1 MERNEIMR
9 RLKSNPVK
17 TIKGSL
23 LDLEKVPNGVKYV
36 AIIRHYFSNGLTDSF
51 VNIRTEDNRFI
62 SYEFDTSE
70 GPITLANLVIE
81 KFNKGELKPQNKKN
95 IVKGLDQFV
104 ENGVFELKG
113 ASGKNIAF
121 YYYV

>member
-1 MERNEIMR
+1 MDRNEIIR
-9 RLKSNPVK
+9 RLKSNPIK

-23 LDLEKVPNGVKYV
+23 SDLENVPNNVKYI

-62 SYEFDTSE
+62 SYELDTNE
-70 GPITLANLVIE
+70 GPVTLANLTIE

-95 IVKGLDQFV
+95 IIKGLDQFV

-113 ASGKNIAF
+113 TSGKNIAF

>member
-1 MERNEIMR
+1 MERNEITR
-9 RLKSNPVK
+9 RLKSNPIK

-23 LDLEKVPNGVKYV
+23 SDLEKVPNNVKYV

-62 SYEFDTSE
+62 SYEFDTNE
-70 GPITLANLVIE
+70 GPVTLANLAIE

-95 IVKGLDQFV
+95 IIKGLDQFV

-113 ASGKNIAF
+113 TSGKNIAF
-121 YYYV
+121 YYYI

>member
-1 MERNEIMR
+1 MDRNEIIR
-9 RLKSNPVK
+9 RLKSNPIK

-23 LDLEKVPNGVKYV
+23 SDLENVPNNVKYV
-36 AIIRHYFSNGLTDSF
+36 TIIRHYFSNGLTDSF

-62 SYEFDTSE
+62 SYELDTNE
-70 GPITLANLVIE
+70 GPVTLANLTIE

-113 ASGKNIAF
+113 TSGKNIAF

>member
-1 MERNEIMR
+1 MDRNEIIR
-9 RLKSNPVK
+9 KLKSNPIK

-23 LDLEKVPNGVKYV
+23 SDLENVPINVKYI

-62 SYEFDTSE
+62 NYEFDTNE
-70 GPITLANLVIE
+70 GPVTLANLTIE

-104 ENGVFELKG
+104 ENGLFELKG
-113 ASGKNIAF
+113 VSGKNIAF

>member
-1 MERNEIMR
+1 MDRNEIIR
-9 RLKSNPVK
+9 RLKSNPIK

-23 LDLEKVPNGVKYV
+23 SDLENVPNNVKYV

-62 SYEFDTSE
+62 SYELDTNE
-70 GPITLANLVIE
+70 GPVTLANLTIE

-113 ASGKNIAF
+113 TSGKNIAF

>member
-1 MERNEIMR
+1 MERNEITR
-9 RLKSNPVK
+9 RLKSNPIK

-23 LDLEKVPNGVKYV
+23 SDLEKVPNNVKYV
-36 AIIRHYFSNGLTDSF
+36 AIIRHYFSNDLTDSF

-62 SYEFDTSE
+62 SYEFDTNE
-70 GPITLANLVIE
+70 GPVTLVNLAIE

-95 IVKGLDQFV
+95 IVKGLDRFV

-113 ASGKNIAF
+113 TSGKNIAF
-121 YYYV
+121 YYYI

>member
-1 MERNEIMR
+1 MERNEIIR
-9 RLKSNPVK
+9 RLKSNPIK

-23 LDLEKVPNGVKYV
+23 SDLENVPNNVKYI

-62 SYEFDTSE
+62 SYELDTNE
-70 GPITLANLVIE
+70 GPVTLANLTIE

-113 ASGKNIAF
+113 TSGKNIAF